1 MRYQAQA
8 IFSFSFSYKK
18 ENPSPEKLPQSH
30 SSSMSFE
37 AWPAVTFPLRPVTF
51 PEQSSRQE
59 FLNSMLLSYSFISS
73 AFEQHI
79 IIQNFAMRSLLT
91 TNLWSKKDLV
101 AI

>member
-30 SSSMSFE
+30 SSSMSFA
-37 AWPAVTFPLRPVTF
+37 AWPAVTFPLCPVTF